1 MTEHDPIR
9 QRWAQEAPDDPAAKL
24 LGQALRPTLTPSQ
37 LARVR
42 MRLDESTR
50 LMPAGPRR
58 WPLAQVLLAL
68 TIGVVGGAAGYAQL
82 HSPSLQR
89 SPSVSAGSAETVR
102 LELLGPGQVVAG
114 SGDTPIRLGAGSL
127 LVQTTSR
134 RAIIEEAQAKLTV
147 PLHAIVEVVSAHG
160 RPTLIVS
167 YVGQAMVRWAGKEQE
182 ILLAAGSA
190 ATAAG
195 PVALPLGRLQ
205 RVLTWLAKGES
216 AVGTALQPLGVQVD
230 PQGVH
235 AVEATPAVDAAAAPQ
250 PRLDEGKAESAPAG
264 SGPQPPSGPLSRQGT
279 APERPGREDS
289 RPDATKKLPPPK
301 RILPP
306 SSRSGTGPATGQ
318 RAGPAPRT
326 AGAEPA
332 ARGPAAPPSQSAPS
346 TAAGAAAEDAVL
358 KESELLGK
366 AMARLRQAHDPS
378 GALTLLDS
386 YHGQFPHGVLQP
398 EADLLRVTA
407 LLNLGKRRD
416 ALAVLDPRPLADDT
430 PRGMEL
436 RVMRGEL
443 RAEAGRCPAAIA
455 DFDAAIG
462 QVQGTLLERG
472 LYGRSRCRAQ
482 GGDAAGARADLADY
496 LRRFPAGRFST
507 EARKT
512 LGATAPA
519 P

>member
-1 MTEHDPIR
+1 MTEHDPVR
-9 QRWAQEAPDDPAAKL
+9 QRWALESPDDPAAKL

-50 LMPAGPRR
+50 VTPAVSPRR
-58 WPLAQVLLAL
+58 PLAQLLLAL
-68 TIGVVGGAAGYAQL
+68 TIGVIGGAAGYAQL
-82 HSPSLQR
+82 HSPSINRPQ
-89 SPSVSAGSAETVR
+89 SAGLGVGEGVR
-102 LELLGPGQVVAG
+102 LELLGPGQVIAG
-114 SGDTPIRLGAGSL
+114 RGDASIQLGKGSL

-134 RAIIEEAQAKLTV
+134 RAIIEEAQARLTV
-147 PLHAIVEVVSAHG
+147 PLHAIVEVVSARG

-216 AVGTALQPLGVQVD
+216 ALGTALQPLGVQVD
-230 PQGVH
+230 PAGVR
-235 AVEATPAVDAAAAPQ
+235 AVEAPAAVGAAAAPMP
-250 PRLDEGKAESAPAG
+250 PRDEGKAESAPTG
-264 SGPQPPSGPLSRQGT
+264 SGAQPPSGPLSAPGT
-279 APERPGREDS
+279 AADKLGKEDT
-289 RPDATKKLPPPK
+289 RADAAKKLPPPK
-301 RILPP
+301 RIPAP
-306 SSRSGTGPATGQ
+306 GSRIGTGQSGGP
-318 RAGPAPRT
+318 RAGPAP
-326 AGAEPA
+326 AGADTPA
-332 ARGPAAPPSQSAPS
+332 GRRPAVAPSRAAPP
-346 TAAGAAAEDAVL
+346 AAAEQAGEDAVL
-358 KESELLGK
+358 RESELLGK

-378 GALTLLDS
+378 GALTLLDA
-386 YHGQFPHGVLQP
+386 YHGQFPQGVLQP

-416 ALAVLDPRPLADDT
+416 ALAVLDPRPLLDDT

-482 GGDAAGARADLADY
+482 GGDLGGARADLIDY

-512 LGATAPA
+512 LGTASP
-519 P
+519 